1 MIVNECQVEHQISPS
16 HVWIKY
22 SYCVS
27 KSFNKENCQ
36 TNNTCNPAHSQQSSL
51 ENVHNKG
58 VLIHF
63 SSLLW
68 AAEQAINTT
77 FTYYHLI
84 KMLNMLTVVLLHIT
98 EQHNH
103 QFRVM
108 FPADECTVSPKFTL
122 HLALFQSTENLEKK
136 GKSRCLDANSFLC
149 SLDNCSLLSLH
160 SIYLSLLSALKIG
173 VDESGKNEPK
183 Q

>member
-58 VLIHF
+58 VLINF

-108 FPADECTVSPKFTL
+108 FPADEYTDV
-122 HLALFQSTENLEKK
+122 FQSTENLEKK
-136 GKSRCLDANSFLC
+136 GKSCCLAANSFLC
-149 SLDNCSLLSLH
+149 SLDNCSLLSFHLY